1 VVKTPPANVG
11 DARDPGSIPALG
23 RCPGVGKSNTLQYSW
38 LENSMDRGD
47 WQAMGLQ
54 FMGLQRVKHD

>member
-23 RCPGVGKSNTLQYSW
+23 RCPGVGKSSTLQYSW